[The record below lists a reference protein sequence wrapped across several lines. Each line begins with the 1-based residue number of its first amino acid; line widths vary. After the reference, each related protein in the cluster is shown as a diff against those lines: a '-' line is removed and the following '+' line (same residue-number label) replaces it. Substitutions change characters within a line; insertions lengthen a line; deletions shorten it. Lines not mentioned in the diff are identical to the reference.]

1 MKNFVLSVVVGV
13 LLCAFFGS
21 LTSFIFP
28 LPVDTYNI
36 SDGVTCAN
44 VGANWVQNDD
54 YLSGYCSSTD
64 VSTKRYLDLVKNDSL
79 YGALIMLVLGIL
91 AILLSV
97 TVLQKINSVVSLGFL
112 IGGVL
117 SLFYS
122 SIIALIG
129 GIGLLTSAVAL
140 VAILIV
146 ALKFSDKNP
155 LVKPSKK

>member
-122 SIIALIG
+122 SIIALIA